1 MDNMKKW
8 NYVISGVVAL
18 FGAAIILLASKFT
31 VKLGVGDPG
40 AGFWPLILG
49 CILVFLSVI
58 QLIRTITHGK
68 QEENKKVILNAQANK
83 RVYIAMLIILLFCV
97 ILYFLGFYIAA
108 LFFIPAIM
116 KLMEVKDNKK
126 IVLTA
131 IITVV
136 AVYVLFGVL
145 LKTPLPEPIFIR

>member
-18 FGAAIILLASKFT
+18 FGAVIILLASKFT

-49 CILVFLSVI
+49 CILVFLSAI
-58 QLIRTITHGK
+58 QLMRTITHGK
-68 QEENKKVILNAQANK
+68 EEEYKKVILNTPANK
-83 RVYIAMLIILLFCV
+83 RVYAAMLIILLYSV
-97 ILYFLGFYIAA
+97 VLYFLGFYIAT

-116 KLMEVKDNKK
+116 RLMEVRDNKK
-126 IVLTA
+126 IALTA
-131 IITVV
+131 VITVV
-136 AVYVLFGVL
+136 AIYALFGVL
-145 LKTPLPEPIFIR
+145 LKTPLPEPVFIR